1 MSTDMIRV
9 SNGARYVRAS
19 RAVAGRS
26 AADFDDKRKIL
37 LDVIVTPTEV
47 ESATTDVEDLDATES
62 NKKEAVMVSI
72 LFSNDEVK
80 WIHISEGSD
89 FVRSVRPHHRDT
101 ASIDDDMDSAVPD
114 SEDMKRL
121 HFELLLADYKAQ
133 TIDTSSENP
142 S

>member
-26 AADFDDKRKIL
+26 AADFDDKRKVL
-37 LDVIVTPTEV
+37 LDVT
-47 ESATTDVEDLDATES
+47 S
-62 NKKEAVMVSI
+62 NKKKSFMVSI

-142 S
+142 SATGSVLTGDHLFVAHLV